1 MKKVI
6 NTFRME
12 REGLLKVGD
21 EVTVTEY
28 MNQTMQG
35 QMYSYIINP
44 AVAMSG
50 FVPARQK
57 INNPKG
63 IVTEVKEEESFYTI
77 TVEFED

>member
-1 MKKVI
+1 MKI
-6 NTFRME
+6 IDTFRME
-12 REGLLKVGD
+12 RAGLVNVGD

-50 FVPARQK
+50 FVPARNK
-57 INNPKG
+57 INIPKG
-63 IVTEVKEEESFYTI
+63 KVTDIKTEESYWTI

>member
-1 MKKVI
+1 MKI
-6 NTFRME
+6 IDTFRME
-12 REGLLKVGD
+12 RPDLIKVGD

-50 FVPARQK
+50 FVPAREK
-57 INNPKG
+57 INILKG
-63 IVTEVKEEESFYTI
+63 IVKEVKSEESYWTI
-77 TVEFED
+77 SVEFED

>member
-1 MKKVI
+1 MKI
-6 NTFRME
+6 IDTFRME
-12 REGLLKVGD
+12 RPNLVKVGD

-50 FVPARQK
+50 FVPARKK
-57 INNPKG
+57 INIPKG
-63 IVTEVKEEESFYTI
+63 IVKEVKEEGSYWTI